1 MGRGRMG
8 VCFQAK
14 DHSMIL
20 WLETADDVEH
30 FYFGVDKEAQ

>member
-1 MGRGRMG
+1 MG

-20 WLETADDVEH
+20 WLERTVDDVEH
-30 FYFGVDKEAQ
+30 FYFGGDNEAR